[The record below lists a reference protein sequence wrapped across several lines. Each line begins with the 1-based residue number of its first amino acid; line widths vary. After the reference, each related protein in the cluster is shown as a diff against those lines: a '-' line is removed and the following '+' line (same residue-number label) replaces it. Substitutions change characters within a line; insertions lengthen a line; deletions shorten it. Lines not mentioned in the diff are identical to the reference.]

1 MEITIFECTQCGST
15 EYLKVGGKRI
25 RCAHCGSLFQVLTD
39 EPTLEIS
46 KGANVV
52 IGKTANVEVR
62 GDLEIE
68 SGAKV
73 DIQGKVTLLSDG
85 KQKVFKYELID
96 GQDGDRFDDLDKN
109 DSTQAV

>member
-1 MEITIFECTQCGST
+1 MEIILFECTQCGST
-15 EYLKVGGKRI
+15 EYEQVGPKRI
-25 RCAHCGSLFQVLTD
+25 CCVHCGSLFQVLTD
-39 EPTLEIS
+39 DPTLEIS

-73 DIQGKVTLLSDG
+73 EIEGKVTVLKNG
-85 KQKVFKYELID
+85 KQREYKYELLKD
-96 GQDGDRFDDLDKN
+96 EN
-109 DSTQAV
+109 